1 MTIEQLLQMLERAEM
16 AEEVTLPVDK
26 FRELV
31 ELAIKALKPDAHLR
45 ALETWK

>member
-1 MTIEQLLQMLERAEM
+1 MTIEELKTMLERAEM
-16 AEEVTLPVDK
+16 AEEVTLPVEK

-31 ELAIKALKPDAHLR
+31 ELAIKALDSDKHLR